1 VQKMM
6 FAKKQEFPAKAGP
19 LLGAWQ
25 FQAWSG
31 ELVD

>member
-1 VQKMM
+1 MV
-6 FAKKQEFPAKAGP
+6 FAKKQEFPAKGP
-19 LLGAWQ
+19 LWGAWQ